1 MNDIQY
7 RILELLAL
15 SRTHGMF
22 QTDLAAKLNVDA
34 KTVFFHLK
42 KLDVHGLLYVQ
53 KIVINNIITYYYYY
67 IEFVRAC

>member
-15 SRTHGMF
+15 ARTNGMF

-42 KLDVHGLLYVQ
+42 KLEVHGLLYVPSCIII
-53 KIVINNIITYYYYY
+53 IVY
-67 IEFVRAC
+67 